1 MATAAPPAFPA
12 PATSLRSPSR
22 PQGLEDERQW
32 VSRGQSLLIFL
43 VFAIAFGVIGYQ
55 STISHHVVVFD
66 ALDRLTRA
74 FMVWHNDPQ
83 KLAAIGFIFPPLAKI
98 LMLPL
103 AIVKP
108 LATSVIALPVFT
120 AICGGLLMT
129 TLNQLLARC
138 DMPMLFR
145 FALLIA
151 FAADPL
157 ILFYAGN
164 GMSEMLYL
172 FLLSVGLYGFVSW
185 WTTREARFL
194 IAAGSAFALAS
205 LTRYS
210 FLIWAAVMAVMI
222 AIGLVSARR
231 TRNEVEGSTLAYL
244 APIVYA
250 ITLWTLFN
258 AVIQSDAFGWL
269 TDSSNTIAVNAASGG
284 KGSGDTIDILG
295 RLLNLVVGVSP
306 LAIAVLVCLVIFFI
320 AQRDNM
326 ALWLAGFVALG
337 IVIIGLHAIF
347 SGNENL
353 LTLRDSTPIII
364 AALVGAAWLYRE
376 AEGLRIFI
384 WVGTLVLLLAALPLS
399 WHRMK
404 HYPFQNEE
412 QAFTRQLFS
421 GDDQEGTSSIGGFNV
436 GVRPERQ
443 MADYIKRHVKGKNA
457 VLTDNAQT
465 FGVILLSG
473 RPQNFFDRVDKGDN
487 RFNQVVRN
495 PYGKVKYVLFASG
508 ASGDIVRR
516 GFESRDRGGSQGIRQ
531 VFKTAR
537 YVLASVTRRRPSGT
551 AASTARTTTSNP
563 GTSTT
568 STTPAASTTTS
579 TTPSTTSTP

>member
-43 VFAIAFGVIGYQ
+43 AFGLAFGVIGYQ

-74 FMVWHNDPQ
+74 YMVWHNDPQ
-83 KLAAIGFIFPPLAKI
+83 KLAAIGFVFPPLAK
-98 LMLPL
+98 LMLLPL
-103 AIVKP
+103 AIIKP
-108 LATSVIALPVFT
+108 LASSVIALPLFT

-145 FALLIA
+145 FAILIA
-151 FAADPL
+151 FAIDPL

-172 FLLSVGLYGFVSW
+172 FLLALGLYGFVSW

-194 IAAGSAFALAS
+194 IAAGTAFALAS

-258 AVIQSDAFGWL
+258 AVIASDPFGWISD
-269 TDSSNTIAVNAASGG
+269 TSSAIAVNSAGGG
-284 KGSGDTIDILG
+284 KGSGDTLDILG
-295 RLLNLVVGVSP
+295 RLANLVIGVSP
-306 LAIAVLVCLVIFFI
+306 LTLVVLPGLVIFFV
-320 AQRDNM
+320 AQKDNM
-326 ALWLAGFVALG
+326 ALWLAGFVSLG
-337 IVIIGLHAIF
+337 ILIVGLHAIF
-347 SGNENL
+347 SSNENL

-443 MADYIKRHVKGKNA
+443 MAEYIKRNVKGHNA

-465 FGVILLSG
+465 FGVILLTG

-495 PYGKVKYVLFASG
+495 PYGKVKYVLYASG

-516 GFESRDRGGSQGIRQ
+516 GFETRIRSGNQGVRQ
-531 VFKTAR
+531 VFRTQR
-537 YVLASVTRRRPSGT
+537 YVLASVTRLRPSS
-551 AASTARTTTSNP
+551 AAAFNSRTGTSNTGP
-563 GTSTT
+563 
-568 STTPAASTTTS
+568 TTTS
-579 TTPSTTSTP
+579 TTPPAATSTSPTTTTP